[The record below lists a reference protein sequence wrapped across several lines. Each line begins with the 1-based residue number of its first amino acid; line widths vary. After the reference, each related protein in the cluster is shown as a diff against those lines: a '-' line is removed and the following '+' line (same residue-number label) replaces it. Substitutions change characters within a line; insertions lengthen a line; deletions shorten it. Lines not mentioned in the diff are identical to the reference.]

1 MQGVTRV
8 RAIALACVG
17 LFVIAA
23 CGGGGGNAN
32 VKEGGTLI
40 YAIDADAQ
48 TLNPFEASDLPSVRA
63 LMPMLVGLYQL
74 DKNLALIPDLATGPP
89 EISSDLKTWTVKM
102 RTDAKWSDGTPI
114 TANDVVVTDR
124 IQASSKLDTDASFD
138 WSPLTDPVN
147 GITAKDDHTVV
158 FTLTTPFAPFYA
170 VNLSS
175 FVAPASVFGSVDP
188 ANMRTFQQDHPT
200 VTGGPFMFDKRVAGS
215 EIDLKANPNYYGG
228 KPHIAAIVEKVITN
242 STAAVQAVINGDI
255 NWDPE
260 ITASG
265 IDTVK
270 AASNVQSSEYPDL
283 GYYDIRF
290 NDRKNHLFNDV
301 NVRRA
306 FAYALDKDSIVKAAT
321 DGHGTP
327 AVGRH
332 RSGSGLL
339 RRQRCR
345 QVHAGHREGEEPDGR
360 SRLDPRFRRHSRQE
374 RQEVLGQVLRPGRQ
388 APEDQGRDDHV
399 PGAEN
404 QPGHGPPADTHRLQG
419 VLCADPGGQLR
430 ARFRRLRHQHRP

>member
-89 EISSDLKTWTVKM
+89 DISSDLKTWTVKM

-170 VNLSS
+170 VNLAG

-270 AASNVQSSEYPDL
+270 AASTSRAPNTRTSATTTSGSTIARTTCSETLTCAERSPTRLTRIQSSRPPPTAMAPRCGATSSRL
-283 GYYDIRF
+283 RPSTTTALSSST
-290 NDRKNHLFNDV
+290 RRTSRR
-301 NVRRA
+301 RRA
-306 FAYALDKDSIVKAAT
+306 
-321 DGHGTP
+321 
-327 AVGRH
+327 
-332 RSGSGLL
+332 
-339 RRQRCR
+339 
-345 QVHAGHREGEEPDGR
+345 
-360 SRLDPRFRRHSRQE
+360 
-374 RQEVLGQVLRPGRQ
+374 
-388 APEDQGRDDHV
+388 
-399 PGAEN
+399 
-404 QPGHGPPADTHRLQG
+404 
-419 VLCADPGGQLR
+419 
-430 ARFRRLRHQHRP
+430 